1 MEIFDL
7 NKIKSYPYNDRDK
20 NVFYATDEF
29 KTRIIDLVAGEEIP
43 ACQMAFYVIFYVI
56 NGEAVITVNS
66 HKSVIDTGKC
76 IITEPAVISLKS
88 DTGVRIVGIQVKKQN
103 EHK

>member
-7 NKIKSYPYNDRDK
+7 NKIKSYPYKDRDK

-29 KTRIIDLVAGEEIP
+29 KTRIIDLVAGQEIP
-43 ACQMAFYVIFYVI
+43 ACQMASYVIFYVI
-56 NGEAVITVNS
+56 EGEAIITVNS
-66 HKSVIDTGKC
+66 HKSFINTGKC
-76 IITEPAVISLKS
+76 IITDPAVISLKS

-103 EHK
+103 EPK

>member
-7 NKIKSYPYNDRDK
+7 NRIKSYPYKDRDK

-29 KTRIIDLVAGEEIP
+29 KTRIIDLAAGQEIP
-43 ACQMAFYVIFYVI
+43 ACQMASYVIFYVL
-56 NGEAVITVNS
+56 NGEAIITINS
-66 HKSVIDTGKC
+66 NKSVINSGNC

-88 DTGVRIVGIQVKKQN
+88 DTGSRIVGIQVKKQN
-103 EHK
+103 EQ